1 MGRGFISSVLSI
13 VYLVVG
19 IIVANSHK
27 YFVHVSNFKDVLSAA
42 LAVVLW
48 PLLLFGVNLH
58 IR

>member
-1 MGRGFISSVLSI
+1 MGRGFLSSVLSI
-13 VYLVVG
+13 VYLVIG

-27 YFVHVSNFKDVLSAA
+27 YFVHVSNFKAAISAA

-48 PLLLFGVNLH
+48 PLLLFGVSLH